1 MTRRPSLLA
10 AAQSGEVGV
19 GHRRKGRVDGDGVRG
34 PARRRRAA
42 KLAAIAER
50 SRPKGLVVAE
60 PFRVQITVRGY
71 EIDAQGHLS
80 GVVYLQYGEHARW
93 ECLRAAGILQHKL
106 AAAGV
111 GPVQLETS
119 IRFHRELRAGD
130 AVDVSCVFVWGDGKT
145 FRVEQDFRRPDG
157 TLVAELANVGGL
169 LNLKE
174 RRRVADPAGRFRSLA
189 TAPEVL
195 GL

>member
-1 MTRRPSLLA
+1 MQQRRSASGTDATVEWTETAAGVRYA
-10 AAQSGEVGV
+10 AA
-19 GHRRKGRVDGDGVRG
+19 GRQ
-34 PARRRRAA
+34 ARRRCRA
-42 KLAAIAER
+42 I
-50 SRPKGLVVAE
+50 PTKGLVVAE

-80 GVVYLQYGEHARW
+80 GVVYLQYGQHARW

-111 GPVQLETS
+111 APVELETS

-174 RRRVADPAGRFRSLA
+174 RRLVADPATQFRSLA

>member
-1 MTRRPSLLA
+1 VRSA
-10 AAQSGEVGV
+10 SGTN
-19 GHRRKGRVDGDGVRG
+19 
-34 PARRRRAA
+34 A
-42 KLAAIAER
+42 KVEWTETASPGFGTPPPGGQLAAIAER

-60 PFRVQITVRGY
+60 PFRVRITVRGY

-106 AAAGV
+106 AAGGV

-169 LNLKE
+169 LNLKQ
-174 RRRVADPAGRFRSLA
+174 RRLVADPAGQFRSLA

>member
-1 MTRRPSLLA
+1 MIGVVLA
-10 AAQSGEVGV
+10 AWRNET
-19 GHRRKGRVDGDGVRG
+19 
-34 PARRRRAA
+34 
-42 KLAAIAER
+42 
-50 SRPKGLVVAE
+50 KGLVVAE
-60 PFRVQITVRGY
+60 AFRVRIAVRGY
-71 EIDAQGHLS
+71 EIDAQGHLN

-93 ECLRAAGILQHKL
+93 ECLRAAGISPHKL

-111 GPVQLETS
+111 GPVQLETT

-130 AVDVSCVFVWGDGKT
+130 AVDVSCEFVWGKGKT
-145 FRVEQDFRRPDG
+145 FRVQQDFRQPDG

-169 LNLKE
+169 LNLA
-174 RRRVADPAGRFRSLA
+174 RRRLVADPAGRFRSLA

>member
-1 MTRRPSLLA
+1 
-10 AAQSGEVGV
+10 V
-19 GHRRKGRVDGDGVRG
+19 
-34 PARRRRAA
+34 
-42 KLAAIAER
+42 
-50 SRPKGLVVAE
+50 GLVVAE
-60 PFRVQITVRGY
+60 PFRVRITVRGY

-93 ECLRAAGILQHKL
+93 ECLRAAGISQHKL

-145 FRVEQDFRRPDG
+145 FRVEQDFRHPDG

-174 RRRVADPAGRFRSLA
+174 RRLVADPAGRFRSLA
-189 TAPEVL
+189 VAPEVL